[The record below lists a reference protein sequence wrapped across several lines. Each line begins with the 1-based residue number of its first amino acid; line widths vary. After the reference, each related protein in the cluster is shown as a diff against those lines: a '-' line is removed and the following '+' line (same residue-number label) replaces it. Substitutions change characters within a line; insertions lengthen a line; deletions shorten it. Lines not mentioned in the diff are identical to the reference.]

1 MGLQKSHI
9 LGWTVYPG
17 GLTGTPL
24 TWIGVIVGMTVGN
37 LQNWTIT
44 RLIVGLA
51 VVTFIGICSG
61 KDIFCSGVGVGSVV
75 GMPGG
80 A

>member
-1 MGLQKSHI
+1 M
-9 LGWTVYPG
+9 
-17 GLTGTPL
+17 
-24 TWIGVIVGMTVGN
+24 GMTVGN

-44 RLIVGLA
+44 GVIVGLV
-51 VVTFIGICSG
+51 VVTFIGICYG

>member
-1 MGLQKSHI
+1 M
-9 LGWTVYPG
+9 
-17 GLTGTPL
+17 
-24 TWIGVIVGMTVGN
+24 GMTVGN

-44 RLIVGLA
+44 GVIVGLV

>member
-1 MGLQKSHI
+1 M
-9 LGWTVYPG
+9 GWTGYPG

-24 TWIGVIVGMTVGN
+24 TWIGVIVGMNVGT
-37 LQNWTIT
+37 LWNWTIT
-44 RLIVGLA
+44 GIIVGLV